1 MGMNTVYNLA
11 SGPLAVEGLAMAF
24 MMRDL
29 NRANVSYLLISWNR
43 ISEQQMFNS
52 KL

>member
-1 MGMNTVYNLA
+1 MNTVHNLA
-11 SGPLAVEGLAMAF
+11 RGPLAVEGSLMAL

-29 NRANVSYLLISWNR
+29 NRASVSYLLISRNE
-43 ISEQQMFNS
+43 ISKQQKFNS